1 MSILLFI
8 MSYNQKEDIG
18 YIKRDMCLT
27 NNLDTIKLLIKEG
40 LDINSWG
47 IGGHTPIHHHVKNG
61 NFNIVKYLLSEGAD
75 ININNIY
82 GDNAIDDAL
91 NYNQHEIYQYLLN
104 MKTNNT

>member
-1 MSILLFI
+1 MSC
-8 MSYNQKEDIG
+8 NQKEDIG
-18 YIKRDMCLT
+18 YIKKDMCLT

-40 LDINSWG
+40 LDINGWG

>member
-1 MSILLFI
+1 

-40 LDINSWG
+40 LDINSLG

-61 NFNIVKYLLSEGAD
+61 NFKKTKGCITLKKANLLKIISLIE
-75 ININNIY
+75 
-82 GDNAIDDAL
+82 
-91 NYNQHEIYQYLLN
+91 
-104 MKTNNT
+104 KNTKIIIR

>member
-1 MSILLFI
+1 

-27 NNLDTIKLLIKEG
+27 DNLDTIKLLIEEG
-40 LDINSWG
+40 LDVNRRG
-47 IGGHTPIHHHVKNG
+47 IGGHTPIHYHVKNG
-61 NFNIVKYLLSEGAD
+61 NFDMVKYLLSEGAD

-82 GDNAIDDAL
+82 GDNVIDDAL
-91 NYNQHEIYQYLLN
+91 GYNQPEIYQYLLN